1 MLKVFC
7 LFILFI
13 STAEAKL
20 LGESLAVNP
29 YAMPGDSEMHH
40 LTLPGVRFHE
50 ANDYFGK
57 TDKLISGVGSLSVM
71 EVWKHFSTSLSVKGR
86 FIQPIL
92 QTRSD
97 QPMLTEKIG
106 IYAETMEVFWDNS
119 ITLYSKDSLGLKL
132 SLGLGYSDLGEHGL
146 VNLYRK
152 IHEVV
157 GSPVQDE
164 LFGDKLKDNYRSSS
178 YGVHL
183 VFPLLDRVNFLIGTS
198 VLNSSPL
205 RENSYEASLIASP
218 SRSFAL
224 SMKYM
229 HIDQERSDWWY
240 LARERQQF
248 ILALRLFAIW
258 TPSLMY
264 VSPYVKGD
272 DYGQLY
278 LSPISFTYPF

>member
-1 MLKVFC
+1 M
-7 LFILFI
+7 
-13 STAEAKL
+13 
-20 LGESLAVNP
+20 LGESLSVNP
-29 YAMPGDSEMHH
+29 YAMPGDSEMNH
-40 LTLPGVRFHE
+40 LTLPGIHFHE

-71 EVWKHFSTSLSVKGR
+71 EVWKHFSTSLTVKGR

-106 IYAETMEVFWDNS
+106 VYAESMEVFWNNS

-132 SLGLGYSDLGEHGL
+132 SFGFGYTDLGEHGL
-146 VNLYRK
+146 VNIYRQ
-152 IHEVV
+152 IHDAV
-157 GSPVQDE
+157 GSPVQDK
-164 LFGDKLKDNYRSSS
+164 LFGEKLKDNFRTSS
-178 YGVHL
+178 YGVHF
-183 VFPLLDRVNFLIGTS
+183 VFPVMDRVNFLIGTS

-205 RENSYEASLIASP
+205 REDSYEASLIVSP

-229 HIDQERSDWWY
+229 YVDQERSDWWN
-240 LARERQQF
+240 LMEERQQF
-248 ILALRLFAIW
+248 ILALRLFSIW

-264 VSPYVKGD
+264 VGPYVKGD